1 MQAFFDMV
9 ASIFEYSFL
18 WRSFVAAIMIG
29 SLCSLLGVFVV
40 LKGLSFAGAGI
51 AHGAFAGVA
60 FAFLIG
66 ANPFLMGLVFAL
78 AMVLMVGVSSQ
89 KGNLNVDASIGIL
102 FAVTMALAIL
112 FIGMMKQYN
121 TELFSF
127 LFGNILAVTETDLI
141 YMSLIFFGVIAVLLI
156 GFRAFYYW
164 AFDEI
169 MAEASG
175 ILMPQVFYLFLALL
189 AFAIVASLKVVGELL
204 VNAFIIIPAASSYQL
219 TYSFKKM
226 AVYSVLLGAFASV
239 TGLVLSFIYDIPSGA
254 SIVIILGLE
263 FLICTII
270 SPKKRW
276 HKAAKPID

>member
-1 MQAFFDMV
+1 MAIADV
-9 ASIFEYSFL
+9 LASIFEYSFL
-18 WRSFVAAIMIG
+18 WRSFVAAILIG

-66 ANPFLMGLVFAL
+66 ANPFMMGLLFAL
-78 AMVLMVGVSSQ
+78 AMVLMVGVSSK

-102 FAVTMALAIL
+102 FALTMALAIL

-127 LFGNILAVTETDLI
+127 LFGNILAVTPEDLHF
-141 YMSLIFFGVIAVLLI
+141 MSFVFLGVVVVLLI
-156 GFRAFYYW
+156 GYRAFYFW
-164 AFDEI
+164 AFDEV

-175 ILMPQVFYLFLALL
+175 VLMPQVFYLFLAML
-189 AFAIVASLKVVGELL
+189 ALAIVASLKVVGELL
-204 VNAFIIIPAASSYQL
+204 VNAFIIIPAASSFQL
-219 TYSFKKM
+219 TYSFKRM
-226 AVYSVLLGAFASV
+226 ALYSVLLGAFASV
-239 TGLVLSFIYDIPSGA
+239 TGLILSFIYDIPSGA

-263 FLICTII
+263 FLVCTVL

-276 HKAAKPID
+276 HKGKQ

>member
-1 MQAFFDMV
+1 MAIADV
-9 ASIFEYSFL
+9 LASISEYSFL
-18 WRSFVAAIMIG
+18 WRSFVAAILIG

-66 ANPFLMGLVFAL
+66 ANPFMMGLLFAL
-78 AMVLMVGVSSQ
+78 AMVLMVGVSSK

-102 FAVTMALAIL
+102 FALTMALAIL

-127 LFGNILAVTETDLI
+127 LFGNILAVTPEDLHF
-141 YMSLIFFGVIAVLLI
+141 MSFVFLGVVVVLLI
-156 GFRAFYYW
+156 GYRAFYFW
-164 AFDEI
+164 AFDEV

-175 ILMPQVFYLFLALL
+175 VLMPQVFYLFLAML
-189 AFAIVASLKVVGELL
+189 ALAIVASLKVVGELL
-204 VNAFIIIPAASSYQL
+204 VNAFIIIPAASSFQL
-219 TYSFKKM
+219 TYSFKRM
-226 AVYSVLLGAFASV
+226 ALYSVLLGAFASV
-239 TGLVLSFIYDIPSGA
+239 TGLILSFIYDIPSGA

-263 FLICTII
+263 FLVCTVL

-276 HKAAKPID
+276 HKGKQ

>member
-1 MQAFFDMV
+1 MAIADV
-9 ASIFEYSFL
+9 LASIFEYSFL
-18 WRSFVAAIMIG
+18 WRSFVAAILIG
-29 SLCSLLGVFVV
+29 SLCSLLGAFVV

-66 ANPFLMGLVFAL
+66 ANPFMMGLLFAL
-78 AMVLMVGVSSQ
+78 AMVLMVGVSSK

-102 FAVTMALAIL
+102 FALTMALAIL

-127 LFGNILAVTETDLI
+127 LFGNILAVTPEDLHF
-141 YMSLIFFGVIAVLLI
+141 MSFVFLGVVVVLLI
-156 GFRAFYYW
+156 GYRAFYFW
-164 AFDEI
+164 AFDEV

-175 ILMPQVFYLFLALL
+175 VLMPQVFYLFLAML
-189 AFAIVASLKVVGELL
+189 ALAIVASLKVVGELL
-204 VNAFIIIPAASSYQL
+204 VNAFIIIPAASSFQL
-219 TYSFKKM
+219 TYSFKRM
-226 AVYSVLLGAFASV
+226 ALYSVLLGAFASV
-239 TGLVLSFIYDIPSGA
+239 TGLILSFIYDIPSGA

-263 FLICTII
+263 FLVCTVL

-276 HKAAKPID
+276 HKGKQ

>member
-1 MQAFFDMV
+1 MAIADV
-9 ASIFEYSFL
+9 LASIFEYSFL
-18 WRSFVAAIMIG
+18 WRSFVAAILIG

-66 ANPFLMGLVFAL
+66 ANPFMMGLLFAL
-78 AMVLMVGVSSQ
+78 AMVLMVGVSSK

-102 FAVTMALAIL
+102 FALTMALAIL

-127 LFGNILAVTETDLI
+127 LFGNILAVTSEDLHF
-141 YMSLIFFGVIAVLLI
+141 MSFVFLGVVVVLLI
-156 GFRAFYYW
+156 GYRAFYFW
-164 AFDEI
+164 AFDEV

-175 ILMPQVFYLFLALL
+175 VLMPQVFYLFLAML
-189 AFAIVASLKVVGELL
+189 ALAIVASLKVVGELL
-204 VNAFIIIPAASSYQL
+204 VNAFIIIPAASSFQL
-219 TYSFKKM
+219 TYSFKRM
-226 AVYSVLLGAFASV
+226 ALYSVLLGAFASV
-239 TGLVLSFIYDIPSGA
+239 TGLILSFIYDIPSGA

-263 FLICTII
+263 FLVCTVL

-276 HKAAKPID
+276 HKGKQ

>member
-1 MQAFFDMV
+1 MAIADV
-9 ASIFEYSFL
+9 LASIFEYSFL
-18 WRSFVAAIMIG
+18 WRSFAAAILIG

-66 ANPFLMGLVFAL
+66 ANPFMMGLLFAL
-78 AMVLMVGVSSQ
+78 AMVLMVGVSSK

-102 FAVTMALAIL
+102 FALTMALAIL

-127 LFGNILAVTETDLI
+127 LFGNILAVTSEDLHF
-141 YMSLIFFGVIAVLLI
+141 MSFVFLGVVVVLLI
-156 GFRAFYYW
+156 GYRAFYFW
-164 AFDEI
+164 AFDEV

-175 ILMPQVFYLFLALL
+175 VLMPQVFYLFLAML
-189 AFAIVASLKVVGELL
+189 ALAIVASLKVVGELL
-204 VNAFIIIPAASSYQL
+204 VNAFIIIPAASSFQL
-219 TYSFKKM
+219 TYSFKRM
-226 AVYSVLLGAFASV
+226 ALYSVLLGAFASV
-239 TGLVLSFIYDIPSGA
+239 TGLILSFIYDIPSGA

-263 FLICTII
+263 FLVCTVL

-276 HKAAKPID
+276 HKGKQ

>member
-1 MQAFFDMV
+1 MAIADV
-9 ASIFEYSFL
+9 LASIFEYSFL
-18 WRSFVAAIMIG
+18 WRSFAAAILIG

-66 ANPFLMGLVFAL
+66 ANPFMMGLLFAL
-78 AMVLMVGVSSQ
+78 AMVLMVGVSSK

-102 FAVTMALAIL
+102 FALTMALAIL

-127 LFGNILAVTETDLI
+127 LFGNILAVTPEDLHF
-141 YMSLIFFGVIAVLLI
+141 MSFVFLGVVVVLLI
-156 GFRAFYYW
+156 GYRAFYFW
-164 AFDEI
+164 AFDEV

-175 ILMPQVFYLFLALL
+175 VLMPQVFYLFLAML
-189 AFAIVASLKVVGELL
+189 ALAIVASLKVVGELL
-204 VNAFIIIPAASSYQL
+204 VNAFIIIPAASSFQL
-219 TYSFKKM
+219 TYSFKRM
-226 AVYSVLLGAFASV
+226 ALYSVLLGAFASV
-239 TGLVLSFIYDIPSGA
+239 TGLILSFIYDIPSGA

-263 FLICTII
+263 FLVCTVL

-276 HKAAKPID
+276 HKGKQ

>member
-1 MQAFFDMV
+1 MAIADV
-9 ASIFEYSFL
+9 LASIFEYSFL
-18 WRSFVAAIMIG
+18 WRSFVAAILIG

-66 ANPFLMGLVFAL
+66 ANPFMMGLLFAL
-78 AMVLMVGVSSQ
+78 AMVLMVGVSSK

-102 FAVTMALAIL
+102 FALTMALAIL

-127 LFGNILAVTETDLI
+127 LFGNILAVTPEDLHF
-141 YMSLIFFGVIAVLLI
+141 MSFVFLGVVVVLLI
-156 GFRAFYYW
+156 GYRALYFW
-164 AFDEI
+164 AFDEV

-175 ILMPQVFYLFLALL
+175 VLMPQVFYLFLAML
-189 AFAIVASLKVVGELL
+189 ALAIVASLKVVGELL
-204 VNAFIIIPAASSYQL
+204 VNAFIIIPAASSFQL
-219 TYSFKKM
+219 TYSFKRM
-226 AVYSVLLGAFASV
+226 ALYSVLLGAFASV
-239 TGLVLSFIYDIPSGA
+239 TGLILSFIYDIPSGA

-263 FLICTII
+263 FLVCTVL

-276 HKAAKPID
+276 HKGKQ

>member
-1 MQAFFDMV
+1 MAIADV
-9 ASIFEYSFL
+9 LASIFEYSFL
-18 WRSFVAAIMIG
+18 WRSFVAAILIG

-66 ANPFLMGLVFAL
+66 ANPFMMGLLFAL
-78 AMVLMVGVSSQ
+78 AMVLMVGVSSK

-102 FAVTMALAIL
+102 FALTMALAIL

-127 LFGNILAVTETDLI
+127 LFGNILAVTPEDLHF
-141 YMSLIFFGVIAVLLI
+141 MGFVFLGVVVVLLI
-156 GFRAFYYW
+156 GYRAFYFW
-164 AFDEI
+164 AFDEV

-175 ILMPQVFYLFLALL
+175 VLMPQVFYLFLAML
-189 AFAIVASLKVVGELL
+189 ALAIVASLKVVGELL
-204 VNAFIIIPAASSYQL
+204 VNAFIIIPAASSFQL
-219 TYSFKKM
+219 TYSFKRM
-226 AVYSVLLGAFASV
+226 ALYSVLLGAFASV
-239 TGLVLSFIYDIPSGA
+239 TGLILSFIYDIPSGA

-263 FLICTII
+263 FLVCTVL

-276 HKAAKPID
+276 HKGKQ

>member
-1 MQAFFDMV
+1 
-9 ASIFEYSFL
+9 
-18 WRSFVAAIMIG
+18 
-29 SLCSLLGVFVV
+29 V

-66 ANPFLMGLVFAL
+66 ANPFMMGLLFAL
-78 AMVLMVGVSSQ
+78 AMVLMVGVSSK

-102 FAVTMALAIL
+102 FALTMALAIL

-127 LFGNILAVTETDLI
+127 LFGNILAVTPEDLHF
-141 YMSLIFFGVIAVLLI
+141 MSFVFLGVVVVLLI
-156 GFRAFYYW
+156 GYRAFYFW
-164 AFDEI
+164 AFDEV

-175 ILMPQVFYLFLALL
+175 VLMPQVFYLFLAML
-189 AFAIVASLKVVGELL
+189 ALAIVASLKVVGELL
-204 VNAFIIIPAASSYQL
+204 VNAFIIIPAASSFQL
-219 TYSFKKM
+219 TYSFKRM
-226 AVYSVLLGAFASV
+226 ALYSVLLGAFASV
-239 TGLVLSFIYDIPSGA
+239 TGLILSFIYDIPSGA

-263 FLICTII
+263 FLVCTVL

-276 HKAAKPID
+276 HKGKQ

>member
-1 MQAFFDMV
+1 MAIADV
-9 ASIFEYSFL
+9 LASIFEYSFL
-18 WRSFVAAIMIG
+18 WRSFVAAILIG

-66 ANPFLMGLVFAL
+66 ANPFMMGLLFAL
-78 AMVLMVGVSSQ
+78 AMVLMVGVSSK

-102 FAVTMALAIL
+102 FALTMALAIL

-127 LFGNILAVTETDLI
+127 LFGNILAVTPEDLHF
-141 YMSLIFFGVIAVLLI
+141 MSFVFLGVVVVLLI
-156 GFRAFYYW
+156 GYRAFYFW
-164 AFDEI
+164 TFDEV

-175 ILMPQVFYLFLALL
+175 VLMPQVFYLFLAML
-189 AFAIVASLKVVGELL
+189 ALAIVASLKVVGELL
-204 VNAFIIIPAASSYQL
+204 VNAFIIIPAASSFQL
-219 TYSFKKM
+219 TYSFKRM
-226 AVYSVLLGAFASV
+226 ALYSVLLGAFASV
-239 TGLVLSFIYDIPSGA
+239 TGLILSFIYDIPSGA

-263 FLICTII
+263 FLVCTVL

-276 HKAAKPID
+276 HKGKQ

>member
-1 MQAFFDMV
+1 MAIADV
-9 ASIFEYSFL
+9 LASMFEYSFL
-18 WRSFVAAIMIG
+18 WRSFAAAILIG

-66 ANPFLMGLVFAL
+66 ANPFMMGLLFAL
-78 AMVLMVGVSSQ
+78 AMVLMVGVSSK

-102 FAVTMALAIL
+102 FALTMALAIL

-127 LFGNILAVTETDLI
+127 LFGNILAVTPEDLHF
-141 YMSLIFFGVIAVLLI
+141 MSFVFLGVVVVLLI
-156 GFRAFYYW
+156 GYRAFYFW
-164 AFDEI
+164 AFDEV

-175 ILMPQVFYLFLALL
+175 VLMPQVFYLFLAML
-189 AFAIVASLKVVGELL
+189 ALAIVASLKVVGELL
-204 VNAFIIIPAASSYQL
+204 VNAFIIIPAASSFQL
-219 TYSFKKM
+219 TYSFKRM
-226 AVYSVLLGAFASV
+226 ALYSVLLGAFASV
-239 TGLVLSFIYDIPSGA
+239 TGLILSFIYDIPSGA

-263 FLICTII
+263 FLVCTVL

-276 HKAAKPID
+276 HKGKQ

>member
-1 MQAFFDMV
+1 MAIADV
-9 ASIFEYSFL
+9 LASIFEYSFL
-18 WRSFVAAIMIG
+18 WRSFVAAILIG

-66 ANPFLMGLVFAL
+66 ANPFMMGLLFAL
-78 AMVLMVGVSSQ
+78 AMVLMVGVSSK

-102 FAVTMALAIL
+102 FALTMALAIL

-127 LFGNILAVTETDLI
+127 LFGNILAVTPEDLHF
-141 YMSLIFFGVIAVLLI
+141 MSFVFLGVVVVLLI
-156 GFRAFYYW
+156 GYRAFYFW
-164 AFDEI
+164 AFDEV

-175 ILMPQVFYLFLALL
+175 VLMPQIFYLFLAML
-189 AFAIVASLKVVGELL
+189 ALAIVASLKVVGELL
-204 VNAFIIIPAASSYQL
+204 VNAFIIIPAASSFQL
-219 TYSFKKM
+219 TYSFKRM
-226 AVYSVLLGAFASV
+226 ALYSVLLGAFASV
-239 TGLVLSFIYDIPSGA
+239 TGLILSFIYDIPSGA

-263 FLICTII
+263 FLVCTVL

-276 HKAAKPID
+276 HKGKQ

>member
-1 MQAFFDMV
+1 MAIADV
-9 ASIFEYSFL
+9 LASIFEYSFL
-18 WRSFVAAIMIG
+18 WRSFLAAILIG

-66 ANPFLMGLVFAL
+66 ANPFMMGLLFAL
-78 AMVLMVGVSSQ
+78 AMVLMVGVSSK

-102 FAVTMALAIL
+102 FALTMALAIL

-127 LFGNILAVTETDLI
+127 LFGNILAVTPEDLHF
-141 YMSLIFFGVIAVLLI
+141 MSFVFLGVVVVLLI
-156 GFRAFYYW
+156 GYRAFYFW
-164 AFDEI
+164 AFDEV

-175 ILMPQVFYLFLALL
+175 VLMPQVFYLFLAML
-189 AFAIVASLKVVGELL
+189 ALAIVASLKVVGELL
-204 VNAFIIIPAASSYQL
+204 VNAFIIIPAASSFQL
-219 TYSFKKM
+219 TYSFKRM
-226 AVYSVLLGAFASV
+226 ALYSVLLGAFASV
-239 TGLVLSFIYDIPSGA
+239 TGLILSFIYDIPSGA

-263 FLICTII
+263 FLVCTVL

-276 HKAAKPID
+276 HKGKQ

>member
-1 MQAFFDMV
+1 MAIADV
-9 ASIFEYSFL
+9 LASIFEYSFL
-18 WRSFVAAIMIG
+18 WRSFVAAILIG

-66 ANPFLMGLVFAL
+66 ANPFMMGLLFAL
-78 AMVLMVGVSSQ
+78 AMVLMVGVSSK

-102 FAVTMALAIL
+102 FALTMALAIL

-121 TELFSF
+121 TEFFSF
-127 LFGNILAVTETDLI
+127 LFGNILAVTPEDLHF
-141 YMSLIFFGVIAVLLI
+141 MSFVFLGVVVVLLI
-156 GFRAFYYW
+156 GYRAFYFW
-164 AFDEI
+164 AFDEV

-175 ILMPQVFYLFLALL
+175 VLMPQVFYLFLAML
-189 AFAIVASLKVVGELL
+189 ALAIVASLKVVGELL
-204 VNAFIIIPAASSYQL
+204 VNAFIIIPAASSFQL
-219 TYSFKKM
+219 TYSFKRM
-226 AVYSVLLGAFASV
+226 ALYSVLLGAFASV
-239 TGLVLSFIYDIPSGA
+239 TGLILSFIYDIPSGA

-263 FLICTII
+263 FLVCTVL

-276 HKAAKPID
+276 HKGKQ

>member
-1 MQAFFDMV
+1 MAIADV
-9 ASIFEYSFL
+9 LASIFEYSFL
-18 WRSFVAAIMIG
+18 WRSFVAAILIG

-66 ANPFLMGLVFAL
+66 ANPFMMGLLFAL
-78 AMVLMVGVSSQ
+78 AMVLMVGVSSK

-102 FAVTMALAIL
+102 FALTMALAIL

-127 LFGNILAVTETDLI
+127 LFGNILAVTPEDLHF
-141 YMSLIFFGVIAVLLI
+141 MSFVFLGVVVVLLI
-156 GFRAFYYW
+156 GYRAFYFW
-164 AFDEI
+164 AFDEV

-175 ILMPQVFYLFLALL
+175 VLMPQVFYLFLAML
-189 AFAIVASLKVVGELL
+189 ALAIVASLKVVGELL
-204 VNAFIIIPAASSYQL
+204 VNAFIIIPAASSFQL
-219 TYSFKKM
+219 TYSFKRM
-226 AVYSVLLGAFASV
+226 ALYSVLLGAFASV
-239 TGLVLSFIYDIPSGA
+239 TGLILSFIYDIPSGA

-263 FLICTII
+263 FLVCTVL
-270 SPKKRW
+270 SPNKRW
-276 HKAAKPID
+276 HKGKQ